1 MRTFDGV
8 LRCACPPQSYL
19 GQVLKVCLS
28 VRLKRLGYSN
38 LHAHKDYRERVPLH
52 ASVFGLSGRALVLL
66 SATFGGTR
74 VSCETAKECF
84 LYGCS
89 VQVWS
94 VQSFTFAFLSACLDP
109 GIYAKKP

>member
-38 LHAHKDYRERVPLH
+38 LHAHKDYRGKGYLCMPQFSGLVAGLLCSFLLRLGEQGCRVRLRKN
-52 ASVFGLSGRALVLL
+52 VFYMVVVYKYGA
-66 SATFGGTR
+66 FR
-74 VSCETAKECF
+74 VS
-84 LYGCS
+84 LLPS
-89 VQVWS
+89 
-94 VQSFTFAFLSACLDP
+94 
-109 GIYAKKP
+109 